1 MQWTT
6 RPLFAATL
14 LGLGLYAAASTTQA
28 EGFALGAKLGTT
40 GLGLEG
46 TLGLRDNLNLRGG
59 FYGLDYSRELEED
72 GIEYDGDLELRSA
85 ALLADWHPFGGG
97 FRVSAG
103 GYYNGNEFG
112 GSAEGSLDIGNDT
125 YDARLDATVDWD
137 GFAPYL
143 GVGYG
148 NAVGSGGWSF
158 AFDLGVMF
166 TGSPSVDLD
175 GQVNNAALQA
185 QFEDDLRR
193 EEAQLEDDVEDIKYY
208 PVLSLGL
215 AYRF

>member
-14 LGLGLYAAASTTQA
+14 LGLGLCTTAATAQA

-46 TLGLRDNLNLRGG
+46 TVGLRDHLNLRGG
-59 FYGLDYSRELEED
+59 VYGLDYSRELEED

-103 GYYNGNEFG
+103 GYYNGNEFS
-112 GSAEGSLDIGNDT
+112 GSAEGSLDIGNNT

-148 NAVGSGGWSF
+148 NAVAGGGWSF

-175 GQVNNAALQA
+175 GQVNNAALQD

-193 EEAQLEDDVEDIKYY
+193 EEAQLEDDVEDIEYY
-208 PVLSLGL
+208 PVLNLGL